1 MPLIKFSQSERR
13 RLSLFFIC
21 LAFAVGAWLFFALSN
36 SYIYRARTLV
46 RFVNFPQNKAFHSL
60 QSDTVKLQIEGTGW
74 QLLFSR
80 LRISPRSIDIDL
92 KDLNKQTFVNLSD
105 QLGYINRH
113 FSSTQKIVYITPD
126 TLYFD
131 FSSRAI
137 KKVPLKLISN
147 IQFIKQYGVSDSV
160 QITPSYVTVTGPK
173 EDLAKINFWITDSL
187 NLEDVAG
194 NISSKVALQRPAKA
208 NINIYPAMAEVK
220 IPIDEFTEK
229 SIEIPIKVLNNRTFH
244 EVKLLPE
251 KVKITF
257 MTALSNYSKID
268 RDYFEATV
276 DLNNWIEKSYKQLPV
291 KLTRFPKYC
300 KLLKVEPQN
309 VDFIIQK

>member
-21 LAFAVGAWLFFALSN
+21 LALALGAWLFFALSN
-36 SYIYRARTLV
+36 SYIYQGRTLV

-92 KDLNKQTFVNLSD
+92 KDLNKQTFVSLSD
-105 QLGYINRH
+105 QLGYINRQ
-113 FSSTQKIVYITPD
+113 FSSTQKIVYIMPD

-147 IQFIKQYGVSDSV
+147 IQFIKQYGVADSV
-160 QITPSYVTVTGPK
+160 QMTPSYVTITGPK
-173 EDLAKINFWITDSL
+173 EDLAKINFWNTDLL
-187 NLEDVAG
+187 NLKDVAG
-194 NISSKVALQRPAKA
+194 NISSKIALQRPVKA

-220 IPIDEFTEK
+220 IPVDEFTEK
-229 SIEIPIKVLNNRTFH
+229 SIEIPIKVLNNRSFH
-244 EVKLLPE
+244 DVKLLPE

-257 MTALSNYSKID
+257 MTALSNYSTTD
-268 RDYFEATV
+268 REYFEATV
-276 DLNNWIEKSYKQLPV
+276 NLNNWTEKGYKQLPV
-291 KLTRFPKYC
+291 KLTRFPDYC
-300 KLLKVEPQN
+300 KLIRVEPQN